1 MTRAVFSFQPP
12 KSESESL
19 RRFFDRFG
27 GYTAFVKKSLEIQG
41 YKPLPSLK
49 EVSKRVKAANLK
61 DYEEFSG
68 ADGENLD

>member
-1 MTRAVFSFQPP
+1 MAQTFVFKPGKKEARSFELLFQQ
-12 KSESESL
+12 
-19 RRFFDRFG
+19 FG
-27 GYTAFVKKSLEIQG
+27 GFSMFVRKSAEQNG